1 MIAMAVENMDK
12 FRLKDFNKVQLTEE
26 EVLWAAR
33 NAAILLKSVP
43 HSLSTYRNEYV
54 LDLFYRA
61 VTSVPETVK
70 TLEFEED
77 FYFEDLDKSVSAF
90 FSLLKHYILSVKQVK
105 RKFCRCKKRDK
116 QYIVSG
122 R

>member
-1 MIAMAVENMDK
+1 MIAMSAEKEK
-12 FRLKDFNKVQLTEE
+12 FRLNFSKLQVTEE
-26 EVLWAAR
+26 EILWAAR
-33 NAAILLKSVP
+33 NAATLLKP
-43 HSLSTYRNEYV
+43 IPLRNEYEIE
-54 LDLFYRA
+54 LFYRA

-105 RKFCRCKKRDK
+105 RKFR
-116 QYIVSG
+116 IG
-122 R
+122 RRKSK